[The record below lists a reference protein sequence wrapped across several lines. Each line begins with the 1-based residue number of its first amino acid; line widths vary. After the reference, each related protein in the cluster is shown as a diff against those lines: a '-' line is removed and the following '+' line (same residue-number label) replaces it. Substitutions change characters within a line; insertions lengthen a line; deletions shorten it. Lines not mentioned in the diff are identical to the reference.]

1 MVTLHTTYFG
11 PVQWYQQL
19 YRSECVYIDRNERWQ
34 KQTIRN
40 RCYIATA
47 NGVQALSV
55 PIVHKAPSNLPPE
68 GEASTTHHPTPVSPP
83 QGGVGGGFLTRDIR
97 ISDHGKWRRE
107 HWNALQSAYGE
118 SPFFDYYAD
127 DIRPFFTEK
136 WEFLFDFNLAII
148 HKMCELLDI
157 EAHIKPHPL
166 SPSPKGEGEAFGKG
180 GESLNPSSLPYR
192 GRLRGG
198 ELRSGWGRGGSLL
211 PYYQVYQQKHGFLPN
226 LSILDLLF
234 NMGNEAILYL

>member
-55 PIVHKAPSNLPPE
+55 PIVHKAPSLYRE
-68 GEASTTHHPTPVSPP
+68 GR
-83 QGGVGGGFLTRDIR
+83 GGSLTSDIR

-192 GRLRGG
+192 
-198 ELRSGWGRGGSLL
+198 EGRGGSLL

>member
-55 PIVHKAPSNLPPE
+55 PIVHKAPSLYRE
-68 GEASTTHHPTPVSPP
+68 GR
-83 QGGVGGGFLTRDIR
+83 GGSLTSDIR

-157 EAHIKPHPL
+157 EA
-166 SPSPKGEGEAFGKG
+166 PSNLPPEGEA
-180 GESLNPSSLPYR
+180 SITQHPSPLNHQPSTFT
-192 GRLRGG
+192 
-198 ELRSGWGRGGSLL
+198 

>member
-1 MVTLHTTYFG
+1 MDILHTTFFG
-11 PVQWYQQL
+11 PIQWYQQL
-19 YRSECVYIDRNERWQ
+19 YRSECVYLDGNERWQ

-55 PIVHKAPSNLPPE
+55 PIVHHTS
-68 GEASTTHHPTPVSPP
+68 PVS
-83 QGGVGGGFLTRDIR
+83 QTKNIL
-97 ISDHGKWRRE
+97 ISDHGKWRTE
-107 HWNALQSAYGE
+107 HWNALMSAYGE

-136 WEFLFDFNLAII
+136 WELLFDFNLAII

-157 EAHIKPHPL
+157 DTHPQPLPKGGTSIKPHPL

-180 GESLNPSSLPYR
+180 GESLNPQPSTFT
-192 GRLRGG
+192 
-198 ELRSGWGRGGSLL
+198 

>member
-55 PIVHKAPSNLPPE
+55 PIVHKAPSLYRE
-68 GEASTTHHPTPVSPP
+68 GR
-83 QGGVGGGFLTRDIR
+83 GGSLTSDIR

-157 EAHIKPHPL
+157 DTHPQPL
-166 SPSPKGEGEAFGKG
+166 PKGGTSINPQPTPSLRECRNESSPSLREGLGVG
-180 GESLNPSSLPYR
+180 V
-192 GRLRGG
+192 
-198 ELRSGWGRGGSLL
+198 
-211 PYYQVYQQKHGFLPN
+211 YYQVYQQKHGFLPN

>member
-157 EAHIKPHPL
+157 EA
-166 SPSPKGEGEAFGKG
+166 PSNLPPEGEA
-180 GESLNPSSLPYR
+180 SITQHPSPLNHQPSTFN
-192 GRLRGG
+192 
-198 ELRSGWGRGGSLL
+198 

>member
-55 PIVHKAPSNLPPE
+55 PIVHKAPSPYRE
-68 GEASTTHHPTPVSPP
+68 GR
-83 QGGVGGGFLTRDIR
+83 GGSLTSDIR

-157 EAHIKPHPL
+157 DTHPQPL
-166 SPSPKGEGEAFGKG
+166 PKGGTSINPQPTPSFRECRDESSPSLREGLGVG
-180 GESLNPSSLPYR
+180 V
-192 GRLRGG
+192 
-198 ELRSGWGRGGSLL
+198 
-211 PYYQVYQQKHGFLPN
+211 YYQVYQQKHGFLPN

>member
-47 NGVQALSV
+47 NGIQALSV
-55 PIVHKAPSNLPPE
+55 PIVHKAPSLYRE
-68 GEASTTHHPTPVSPP
+68 GR
-83 QGGVGGGFLTRDIR
+83 GGSLTSDIR

-157 EAHIKPHPL
+157 DTHPQPL
-166 SPSPKGEGEAFGKG
+166 PKGGTSINPQPTPSLRECRNESSPSLREGLGVG
-180 GESLNPSSLPYR
+180 V
-192 GRLRGG
+192 
-198 ELRSGWGRGGSLL
+198 
-211 PYYQVYQQKHGFLPN
+211 YYQVHQQKHGFLPN